1 MEKTGSRK
9 AQSLSVVS
17 PSERSGEGLT
27 TVATTGPRPVL
38 DPEVPA
44 KAVRRR
50 FTRDE
55 KLRVLRQ
62 ADECRHP
69 GEIGALLRREGLY
82 SSHLTAWRRQR
93 AEGVLG
99 TKPRGPKSTK
109 PDPRVTELEH
119 ENRRLKKQLERAQ
132 TVIEVQKKS
141 PRSWGSP

>member
-1 MEKTGSRK
+1 
-9 AQSLSVVS
+9 V
-17 PSERSGEGLT
+17 P
-27 TVATTGPRPVL
+27 

-55 KLRVLRQ
+55 KLRILRQ
-62 ADECRHP
+62 ADACRHP
-69 GEIGALLRREGLY
+69 GEIGELLRREGLY

-93 AEGVLG
+93 SEGVLG
-99 TKPRGPKSTK
+99 TKRRGPKSTK

-132 TVIEVQKKS
+132 TVIEVQKKVS
-141 PRSWGSP
+141 SLLGIPLNCPPREGND